1 MDRRS
6 RVRMVAVLALAA
18 AFLALPSAAEEGKK
32 VGWTS
37 TAELSYVQVS
47 GNAEASTWGFAD
59 KNVRT
64 WENAS
69 LTLKAGGL
77 RAESTTFVR
86 YNVGTVEDPI
96 VREDKNTDLTGESY
110 YAGAQYDRKIT
121 GRLFWNA
128 FAGWDRNR
136 FAGIDNRYQAGG
148 GLTNVWRDEEKVKFR
163 TDYAVTYTKR
173 EDVVDDPTRDDR
185 YAGVRFSW
193 DFQRKLGEATTLGNT
208 LVLDDNVSDTSDWRG
223 DMLNSISV
231 AMTKRLALKASLR
244 SVYYNRPAVELV
256 PTDLDGD
263 GVPPFEG
270 DAVPAELEKLDTT
283 FTTSLVINW

>member
-1 MDRRS
+1 MDRTS
-6 RVRMVAVLALAA
+6 RVFTAVALALAA
-18 AFLALPSAAEEGKK
+18 ALWALPSSAEEEKK
-32 VGWTS
+32 IGWAS

-86 YNVGTVEDPI
+86 YNAGTVDDPV
-96 VREDKNTDLTGESY
+96 VREIRYTDLTGEAY
-110 YAGAQYDRKIT
+110 YAGGQYDRKIS
-121 GRLFWNA
+121 GKLFWNV

-148 GLTNVWRDEEKVKFR
+148 GLTNVWRDDETIKFR
-163 TDYAVTYTKR
+163 TDYAATYTER
-173 EDVVDDPTRDDR
+173 DDVVEDPTRDDR
-185 YAGVRFSW
+185 YAGVRFAW
-193 DFQRKLGEATTLGNT
+193 DYQHKFGASTTYVNT

-223 DMLNSISV
+223 DLLNSVSV
-231 AMTKRLALKASLR
+231 SMTKRLALKASLR
-244 SVYYNRPAVELV
+244 WVYYNRPAVERV

-270 DAVPAELEKLDTT
+270 AAVPAELEKLDTT
-283 FTTSLVINW
+283 FTTSLVVNW